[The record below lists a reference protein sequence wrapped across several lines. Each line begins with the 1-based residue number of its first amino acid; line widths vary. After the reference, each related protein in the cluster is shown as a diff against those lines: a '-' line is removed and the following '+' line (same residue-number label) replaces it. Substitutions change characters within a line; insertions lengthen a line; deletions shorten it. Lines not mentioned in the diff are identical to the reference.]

1 MMKKLFI
8 KATLIFAV
16 IGFYSGSALATEIIH
31 YTNLPVTI
39 ELRKGDERSIQ
50 FGDHVQV
57 GVTKGQQMKKL
68 FRVQSAQGAVHF
80 LAYQEFDKQRVQV
93 KRLTDGRVILLDLIA
108 GKENPKAK
116 PLEDIRILLDS
127 ENVVPEDELQVSESP
142 MDIPIITPVD
152 LTRFASQRLYG
163 PTRLHHDRRGITET
177 TLGVKGAIR
186 VFKGENKYKTFSKPI
201 LAYQGGGYYLA
212 AIHIKNTSDD
222 RVGLDYLDL
231 NLPFSHATFQHHML
245 YPNGMPGDSTV
256 LYLISEKPLKETLYP
271 WTYYQ
276 DLKADAEEMARM
288 KDKADAEAER
298 KRNRQ
303 KHK

>member
-1 MMKKLFI
+1 MKKLI
-8 KATLIFAV
+8 SKAMLIFAV
-16 IGFYSGSALATEIIH
+16 VFFYTGSALATEIIH
-31 YTNLPVTI
+31 YSNIPVTI
-39 ELRKGDERSIQ
+39 ELRQGEERSIQ

-57 GVTKGQQMKKL
+57 GITKGQKMKML

-80 LAYQEFDKQRVQV
+80 LPYQEFDKQRVQI
-93 KRLTDGRVILLDLIA
+93 KRLTDGRVILLDLVA
-108 GKENPKAK
+108 GKEDTKAE

-127 ENVVPEDELQVSESP
+127 DNEVPEDEQQVSDLP
-142 MDIPIITPVD
+142 IDMPIITPVD

-163 PTRLHHDRRGITET
+163 PTRLHNNHRGITET
-177 TLGVKGAIR
+177 TLGVRGAVR
-186 VFKGENKYKTFSKPI
+186 VFKAENKYKTYSKPI

-222 RVGLDYLDL
+222 EVSLNYLDI

-276 DLKADAEEMARM
+276 DLKADIEEMARM
-288 KDKADAEAER
+288 AE
-298 KRNRQ
+298 KKSNR
-303 KHK
+303 

>member
-1 MMKKLFI
+1 MMKKLRN
-8 KATLIFAV
+8 KAALIIAV
-16 IGFYSGSALATEIIH
+16 VGLYTSSAMATEIIH

-39 ELRKGDERSIQ
+39 ELRKGEERSIQ

-57 GVTKGQQMKKL
+57 GITKGQQMKKL

-80 LAYQEFDKQRVQV
+80 LPYQEFDKQRVQV

-108 GKENPKAK
+108 TKENPKAET
-116 PLEDIRILLDS
+116 LEDIRILLKS
-127 ENVVPEDELQVSESP
+127 ENVVPEDELQVSDSP
-142 MDIPIITPVD
+142 MDLPVITPVE
-152 LTRFASQRLYG
+152 LTRFAAQRLYG
-163 PTRLHHDRRGITET
+163 PTRLHRDRPGITET
-177 TLGVKGAIR
+177 TLGVNGAVR
-186 VFKGENKYKTFSKPI
+186 VFKSENKYKTYSKPV

-212 AIHIKNTSDD
+212 AIHIKNISDAE
-222 RVGLDYLDL
+222 VSMNYLDL

-245 YPNGMPGDSTV
+245 YPNGTPGDSTV

-276 DLKADAEEMARM
+276 DLKADAEEMARLEK
-288 KDKADAEAER
+288 KDKAEAEN
-298 KRNRQ
+298 KRNRH